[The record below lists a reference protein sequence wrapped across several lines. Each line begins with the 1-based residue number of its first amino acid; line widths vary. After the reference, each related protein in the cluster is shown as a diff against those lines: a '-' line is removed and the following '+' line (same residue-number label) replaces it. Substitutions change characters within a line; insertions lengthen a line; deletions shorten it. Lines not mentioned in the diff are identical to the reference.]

1 MTQSPAKKVSQ
12 VALLATL
19 ALIFSYVEMLIP
31 YSVGIPGIKLGIANI
46 VVLIALYTYDFKTA
60 FSVNIIRILMAGL
73 LFNGF
78 FGAIY
83 ALSGGILS
91 LLVMYLLK
99 KTDKFS
105 IVGVSMCGAVFHNL
119 GQLTV
124 AAMIVQSPKLFL
136 YFPVLLFSGII
147 TGILMGIICHT
158 IYSHIPSRYLTR

>member
-31 YSVGIPGIKLGIANI
+31 YSVGVPGIKLGIANI

-83 ALSGGILS
+83 SLSGGILS

-124 AAMIVQSPKLFL
+124 AALIVQSPKLFL
-136 YFPVLLFSGII
+136 YFPLLLFSGII

-158 IYSHIPSRYLTR
+158 IYSHIPGKYLTR

>member
-1 MTQSPAKKVSQ
+1 MQSPAKKVSR

-19 ALIFSYVEMLIP
+19 ALMFSYIELLIP
-31 YSVGIPGIKLGIANI
+31 YSFGIPGIKLGIANI
-46 VVLIALYTYDFKTA
+46 VVLIALYAYDLKTA

-83 ALSGGILS
+83 SLSGGILS
-91 LLVMYLLK
+91 LVVMYLLK

-105 IVGVSMCGAVFHNL
+105 MVGISMCGAVFHNL
-119 GQLTV
+119 GQLTI
-124 AAMIVQSPKLFL
+124 AALIIQSPKLFL

-147 TGILMGIICHT
+147 TGILMGILCTT
-158 IYSHIPSRYLTR
+158 IYGHIPAKYLT